1 MADVIDMAQDF
12 DALNLAQGLAAQ
24 KIKAAHTPRLRAEG
38 YCLNA
43 DCEES
48 FNNSA
53 QLFCN
58 PACEREHAALTTPY
72 ARR

>member
-24 KIKAAHTPRLRAEG
+24 KIKAAHTPRPRAVG
-38 YCLNA
+38 HCLNR
-43 DCEES
+43 DCEAP
-48 FNNSA
+48 FNNPA

-58 PACEREHAALTTPY
+58 PVCERVYTLITTHGY
-72 ARR
+72 RH